1 MENILSTILTLALIG
16 TLWENCLIIFAA
28 FLSDGKINALLI
40 SPHTEDYL
48 LQMVIYP
55 ELMAYWK
62 SISPENPLRRII
74 VSSIYNLIYFFTI
87 LLTTA
92 FLKYL
97 ARWKIAFISLTKWME
112 RIFEFNYV
120 LASLDVLFTNVPIEL
135 VSESISKKLVHISC
149 KTNIY
154 R

>member
-1 MENILSTILTLALIG
+1 MENILSTILTLALIR

-74 VSSIYNLIYFFTI
+74 VSSIYSPLHS
-87 LLTTA
+87 L
-92 FLKYL
+92 FLHN
-97 ARWKIAFISLTKWME
+97 IINNSIPE
-112 RIFEFNYV
+112 
-120 LASLDVLFTNVPIEL
+120 
-135 VSESISKKLVHISC
+135 VSSQVKNSFHFVDKVNGKDFWI
-149 KTNIY
+149 
-154 R
+154 